1 MALKSS
7 IDHFNSKG
15 YSILDVEDRNSIDM
29 IKTYLADFFR
39 DKFDMCGTDDYILN
53 YAHNFDNNLDDVMAN
68 NLVME
73 LIQYFKKKYK
83 MDQVVYDSI
92 KSFIDYFLGQDI
104 ASQKN
109 PNIVFQY
116 PYSNRFSELHTD
128 APNNSKF
135 ELVCWLPL
143 VNCYETKSFFILEQS
158 KSQELLDLYRSDSYA
173 SWNDFKE
180 DCVRN
185 AIHLTINYGQVLIFW
200 SGLLH
205 GSLINTTSE
214 SRFSLNTRFKQLYA
228 PSGLKNPFVFYNV
241 FKSSSI
247 SRFAQGF

>member
-1 MALKSS
+1 MALGTS
-7 IDHFNSKG
+7 IDTFNSKG
-15 YSILDVEDRNSIDM
+15 YSILDVEDIHSIDM
-29 IKTYLADFFR
+29 VKTYLADYFR
-39 DKFDMCGTDDYILN
+39 HKFNMSGTDDYILN
-53 YAHNFDNNLDDVMAN
+53 HAHNCDKNLDDVMAN

-73 LIQYFKKKYK
+73 LIQYFRKAYK
-83 MDQVVYDSI
+83 MDEVVYNSI

-143 VNCYETKSFFILEQS
+143 VNCYDSKSFFILEQAKS
-158 KSQELLDLYRSDSYA
+158 KELLDLYRNNNYA

-180 DCVRN
+180 DCINN

-205 GSLINTTSE
+205 GSLINTTNE

-228 PSGLKNPFVFYNV
+228 PCGLKSPFVFYDV

-247 SRFAQGF
+247 SRFAQEF